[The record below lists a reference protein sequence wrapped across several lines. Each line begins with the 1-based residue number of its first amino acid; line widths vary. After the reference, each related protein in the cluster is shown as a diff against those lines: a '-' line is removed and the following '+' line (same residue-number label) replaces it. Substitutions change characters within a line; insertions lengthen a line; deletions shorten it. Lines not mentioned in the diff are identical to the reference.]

1 MQIELSGQ
9 HVEITDALR
18 DYVNEKFERL
28 QRHFDHMTNVH
39 TVLSVE
45 KTRQMAE
52 ATIHMSGNNIFAN
65 AENEN
70 MYAAIDALVDK
81 LDSQIRKHKE
91 KITDHH
97 RGDGRARNRENR
109 EEEEEE

>member
-1 MQIELSGQ
+1 MQIELSGH
-9 HVEITDALR
+9 HVELTPALR
-18 DYVNEKFERL
+18 DYVNDKFERL

-52 ATIHMSGNNIFAN
+52 ATIHLSGNNLFAN
-65 AENEN
+65 AEAED

-81 LDSQIRKHKE
+81 LDSQIRKHKG

-97 RGDGRARNRENR
+97 RNDGRSRNRNTEIP
-109 EEEEEE
+109 E